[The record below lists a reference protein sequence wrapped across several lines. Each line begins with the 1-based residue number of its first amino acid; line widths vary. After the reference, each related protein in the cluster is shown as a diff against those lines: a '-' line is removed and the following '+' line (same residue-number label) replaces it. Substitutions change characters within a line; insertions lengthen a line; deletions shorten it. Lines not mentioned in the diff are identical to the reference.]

1 MAALG
6 RCRWPLRESRSG
18 SVPNQAAA
26 SPGSLPSRELGA
38 AAGVSVTDAEDDAV
52 EICQELIR
60 IPSVNLGEGDGDER
74 AAAEY
79 VAERLAEVGLEPT
92 ILQSAPRRTSVV
104 ARFEGADSSRGALLM
119 HGHLD
124 VVPAQ
129 SEDWQVDPFA
139 GEIRDG
145 CVWGRGA
152 VDMKDSIAMSLAVV
166 RALAR
171 SGRKPPRD
179 LVLAFVADEEAGGVL
194 GARWLVDNRPDLF
207 EGCTEAIS
215 EVGGFSY
222 TLRDDLRL
230 YLIETAQKGM
240 AWMRLTAT
248 GRTGHGSFVP
258 EDNAVTRLCQA
269 VARLG
274 AHRFPIQ
281 LTPTVRT
288 FLDAVSEGT
297 GVAFD
302 PADPESLVARLGS
315 LARLIG
321 ASLSNT
327 AHPTQL
333 AAGYKVNVIPGQ
345 ASAGVDGRFLP
356 GHEQEFERDLDALL
370 GPGIQREW
378 IVHDQAIEE
387 PFEGPLVD
395 GMAAALRAE
404 DPGARPVPFMLAG
417 GTDAKSFAR
426 LGIRCFG
433 FSPLRL
439 PPELDFTAM
448 FHGVD
453 ERVPVDGLRFG
464 VRVLDRF
471 LAGV

>member
-1 MAALG
+1 
-6 RCRWPLRESRSG
+6 
-18 SVPNQAAA
+18 VAAA
-26 SPGSLPSRELGA
+26 GEPTWVGAEPGRALAGA
-38 AAGVSVTDAEDDAV
+38 AAEAEAEAV
-52 EICQELIR
+52 EMCQELIR

-92 ILQSAPRRTSVV
+92 ILQSAPRRTSVI
-104 ARFEGADSSRGALLM
+104 ARFEGADPSRGALLM

-129 SEDWQVDPFA
+129 ADDWQVDPFG

-152 VDMKDSIAMSLAVV
+152 VDMKGSNAMSLAVV

-230 YLIETAQKGM
+230 YLVETAQKGM

-248 GRTGHGSFVP
+248 GRAGHGSFVP

-269 VARLG
+269 VAQLG
-274 AHRFPIQ
+274 THQFPIQ

-288 FLDAVSEGT
+288 FLDAVSEST

-302 PADPESLVARLGS
+302 PADPEGVVAHLGS
-315 LARLIG
+315 LARLVG
-321 ASLSNT
+321 ATLRNT
-327 AHPTQL
+327 ANPTQL
-333 AAGYKVNVIPGQ
+333 DAGYKVNVVPGQ
-345 ASAGVDGRFLP
+345 ATASVDGRFLP
-356 GHEQEFERDLDALL
+356 GHEEEFDRDLDAVL
-370 GPGIQREW
+370 GPDIQREW

-404 DPGARPVPFMLAG
+404 DPGARAVPYMLAG
-417 GTDAKSFAR
+417 GTDAKSFSR
-426 LGIRCFG
+426 LGIRCYG

-439 PPELDFTAM
+439 PPELDFAAM

-453 ERVPVDGLRFG
+453 ERVPVEGLRFG